1 MRCHALN
8 AALCISLAGSSAGP
22 LLAEPLP
29 NQASPEQRIVSL
41 DHRVAAL
48 DSRTAALDPRTA
60 QIDTARAIALQ
71 ATDLALASPSPLSTV
86 LAAGQDQAI
95 WLAVTLNGSKLDDL
109 VEVLQP
115 AGKPKAGLRITREQW
130 QAMGLTAAANEYDAN
145 GQLALDD
152 LIDIAYRYDVPTQRV
167 YMKVPVERFQS
178 NTVDLSSSSRA
189 PIADPVGFSAALNYD
204 VFTQYQR
211 PDDGSAAST
220 NTSGYLDGHIATPV
234 GNFYQSAIAQN
245 PSDGFERSVRRLD
258 TSYRY
263 FDQARLLSWQ
273 LGDAISRGL
282 NTRPAVRFAGLQLQR
297 NFSLRPDLLT
307 VPTAQFNG
315 SSTVP
320 TTVDV
325 LIDQVQRSRVAV
337 PAGPFTLDQLPVLT
351 GPHQVQVIVRD
362 ALGRDQVTVM
372 DLYSSPQ
379 LLAPGL
385 LDFSAQAGVLRQGY
399 NSNDDSYD
407 SSPFFIGSTRYG
419 VNSRLTVEGQ
429 LELKDDVQ
437 MGSVGLT
444 TVLGRRATMGLNSSL
459 SQSDAGSALEST
471 LSTELYLTSSWY
483 LQGSVTL
490 TDDAFRDISTIDLMG
505 VRNRRRE
512 QASMSYSFDNGSN
525 IGLSYVAQRNS
536 DGSDFNT
543 VFATAAQP
551 FWQQGYASASLS
563 HNLSDGN
570 DTTFTVG
577 LSWYLDNRVSLS
589 ARNEIA
595 KIGNS
600 RVLSAQSTV
609 PQDSGWGWQLEAAD
623 GVRDYR
629 RAALLNR
636 NRYSDVNA
644 MVEDNAFGQVGRL
657 GVSGSVA
664 WLPGAFMPTRRI
676 ADAFALVDL
685 GYPNVPVFSENRP
698 IGETDSNGR
707 LMVPDL
713 NAYIV
718 NKLSIS
724 ASELPFDVEID
735 DAARYVVPSRDAGI
749 RVGFA
754 TRKEENTLVSLR
766 LANGTPIA
774 LGSRLLMPDS
784 DQHIIGY
791 DGMIL
796 LTPALKGLTLYVLTE
811 TQRCTL
817 KVPSDLLPDAQRATV
832 LEVVCA
838 E

>member
-1 MRCHALN
+1 MRCNALN
-8 AALCISLAGSSAGP
+8 AALLVGVAACGVARLA
-22 LLAEPLP
+22 AEPL
-29 NQASPEQRIVSL
+29 SDQRI
-41 DHRVAAL
+41 AAL
-48 DSRTAALDPRTA
+48 DPRVAVLDARTATLDPRTA
-60 QIDTARAIALQ
+60 QIDTMRAIARQ
-71 ATDLALASPSPLSTV
+71 ATDIALASPSSLSTV
-86 LAAGQDQAI
+86 LASGQDQAI
-95 WLAVTLNGSKLDDL
+95 WLAVTINGNNLNDL

-130 QAMGLTAAANEYDAN
+130 QAMGLTADADEYNTN
-145 GQLALDD
+145 GQLELDD
-152 LIDIAYRYDVPTQRV
+152 LIDMAYRYDVPTQRV
-167 YMKVPVERFQS
+167 YMKAPVARFLA
-178 NTVDLSSSSRA
+178 NRVDLSAHSRTRA
-189 PIADPVGFSAALNYD
+189 ADPVGFSAALNYD

-211 PDDGSAAST
+211 PDNGSSAATS
-220 NTSGYLDGHIATPV
+220 TSGYLDGHIATPI
-234 GNFYQSAIAQN
+234 GNFYQSAIAQL
-245 PSDGFERSVRRLD
+245 PSTGVDRSVRRLD

-263 FDQARLLSWQ
+263 FDQERLLSWQ

-282 NTRPAVRFAGLQLQR
+282 NTRPAVRFAGVQLQR

-320 TTVDV
+320 TTIDV
-325 LIDQVQRSRVAV
+325 LIDQVQRSRVQV

-362 ALGRDQVTVM
+362 ALGRDQVTVL
-372 DLYSSPQ
+372 DLFSAPQ

-399 NSNDDSYD
+399 SSVDDDYD

-419 VNSRLTVEGQ
+419 VNSIFTAEGQ

-437 MGSVGLT
+437 VGSVGFT
-444 TVLGRRATMGLNSSL
+444 TVVGSRTTLGVNTSL
-459 SQSDAGSALEST
+459 SQSDAGTAIEST
-471 LSTELYLTSSWY
+471 LSADVYLASSWY
-483 LQGSVTL
+483 AQGSVTL
-490 TDDAFRDISTIDLMG
+490 TDDAFRDISSIDLIG
-505 VRNRRRE
+505 VRNRHRE
-512 QASMSYSFDNGSN
+512 QASMNYGFDNGSN

-536 DGSDFNT
+536 DGSDFST
-543 VFATAAQP
+543 VFLTAAQP
-551 FWQQGYASASLS
+551 FWQKGYANASIS
-563 HNLSDGN
+563 HNLSDGD
-570 DTTFTVG
+570 DTAFTLG
-577 LSWYLDNRVSLS
+577 LSWYLDTSVSLS

-595 KIGNS
+595 KAGNS
-600 RVLSAQSTV
+600 RILSAQSTL

-636 NRYSDVNA
+636 NRYNDINA
-644 MVEDNAFGQVGRL
+644 MVEDNVGGQVARL

-664 WLPGAFMPTRRI
+664 WLPGAVMATRRI
-676 ADAFALVDL
+676 ADSFALVDL

-698 IGETDSNGR
+698 IGETDNAGR
-707 LMVPDL
+707 LMVPTL
-713 NAYIV
+713 NAYVV

-724 ASELPFDVEID
+724 ASELPFDVELD

-749 RVGFA
+749 RVSFD

-766 LANGTPIA
+766 LANGEVIA
-774 LGSRLLMPDS
+774 LGSRLLMPDG
-784 DQHIIGY
+784 DQQIIAH

-811 TQRCTL
+811 TQRCSL
-817 KVPSDLLPDAQRATV
+817 NVPSNLLPDAQRATV
-832 LEVVCA
+832 LEVSCP